1 MPSIIVRIYN
11 SLHHPLASL
20 TPELV
25 VGNLLVKK
33 HIEQNIFHNYN

>member
-11 SLHHPLASL
+11 SLHHPLARL
-20 TPELV
+20 APELV

-33 HIEQNIFHNYN
+33 QEVHYLFHSI